1 MSKKKKKKKIKQVKV
16 DISSL
21 DRENIKEELLTSLK
35 TINSS
40 CPSQKQIELV
50 TKKLFHKLGSD
61 VKIEL
66 INLLKEATDQ
76 DRERIVLAMMDM
88 EGEDTEELI
97 KELLASDQIKPEV
110 KAGLFCIL
118 LGQDL
123 ADTDIFP
130 IMLRDGS
137 TLQNQVKNWCKLL
150 KEDPSSQATIEKAF
164 HDLSLTNKFLTLY
177 FILAEEG
184 TDFYNIFLNSNIP
197 KLRWQFASKFLNMSP
212 SMVPI
217 LLKLREDKDS
227 DVRAAAKRSIGILK
241 DKGVDFSGDI
251 KELPLYCCYAGKN
264 IKESGLG
271 TVLIARKLKD
281 HYINYALFLID
292 VWGMGLKDVFG
303 ERKCHKFKFDREILP
318 RIKSNSYVPVV
329 EEDITVAKKLIF
341 GGVEYAKKNGFKI
354 PREFL
359 RWRDIAGK
367 LSEEE
372 KDYKDLFGKNGEVL
386 VMASPGDLMERIIWE
401 DDKEEYYEEHKGVKP
416 DHSLEE
422 LIEKLNSRGIKFVT
436 PMEKELTGEIWDK
449 MDLGIQE
456 KEREDY
462 SEEEDIIE
470 EEDYSEEEDITEE
483 EDYSEEEDIT
493 EEENYSEEEDIT
505 EEEDYSKEDITAE
518 KEKTEGDHLKPAAEK
533 EKTAGDHLKPAAEKE
548 KTAGDHLKPAAEK
561 EKTAGDH
568 LKPAAEKEKTA
579 GDHLKP
585 AAEKEKTA
593 GDHLKPAA
601 EKEKTA
607 GDHLKPA
614 AENMVSQE
622 KIDSHG
628 GKKIFEQHAVR
639 EKSRQNELHAGPS
652 GSKKPPC
659 QEENIYKKKE
669 KKEDFDL
676 DMERMYDDL
685 EEFIYMEQYDKSY
698 IHLEKMLR
706 KATGTSWEE
715 DVLKDLL
722 SFSIDNFDYYDK
734 YLYYSRRLESF
745 YKSRGESE
753 LLLVTKL
760 DRADYLASTGKVDD
774 GLSIYNNIIN
784 ENPDAHIALIRLAY
798 FYMDADMIDN
808 GVKTY
813 KKIINMKEKV
823 DIEILA
829 DAIVDLLDI
838 IEEYNLTGEDRE
850 EYMKIAREMNIEIYE
865 EPEVLVVGKKE

>member
-1 MSKKKKKKKIKQVKV
+1 MSKKKKKKKIKQIKI

-21 DRENIKEELLTSLK
+21 DKENIKEELLSNLK

-50 TKKLFHKLGSD
+50 TKKIFQKLGSD

-66 INLLKEATDQ
+66 VNLLKEATDQ

-88 EGEDTEELI
+88 EGEDTEELL
-97 KELLASDQIKPEV
+97 KELLASNQIKPDV

-118 LGQDL
+118 LGQEL
-123 ADTDIFP
+123 TDTDMFP
-130 IMLRDGS
+130 VMLHDGS
-137 TLQNQVKNWCKLL
+137 TLQDQVKNWCKLL
-150 KEDPSSQATIEKAF
+150 REDPSSQSVIEKSF
-164 HDLSLTNKFLTLY
+164 NDLSLTNKFLTMY
-177 FILAEEG
+177 FILAVKEEV
-184 TDFYNIFLNSNIP
+184 TPFYNIFLNSNIP
-197 KLRWQFASKFLNMSP
+197 KLRWQFATKFLNISP
-212 SMVPI
+212 SMVPL

-227 DVRAAAKRSIGILK
+227 EVRAAAKRSIGILK

-367 LSEEE
+367 LSEDE
-372 KDYKDLFGKNGEVL
+372 KDYEGLFGKNGEVL

-401 DDKEEYYEEHKGVKP
+401 DDKEEYYEEHKGVKSE
-416 DHSLEE
+416 HSLEE
-422 LIEKLNSRGIKFVT
+422 LIEKLHERGIKFVT
-436 PMEKELTGEIWDK
+436 PIEKELTGEIWDK
-449 MDLGIQE
+449 MDLGIQD

-462 SEEEDIIE
+462 SEEEEFTE
-470 EEDYSEEEDITEE
+470 EEITEE
-483 EDYSEEEDIT
+483 EEEEIT
-493 EEENYSEEEDIT
+493 EEKPVEEEKPSG
-505 EEEDYSKEDITAE
+505 EQEKHLEKKEIHPGEKPSGEQEKHPEKKEIHSVKQEKHPEKKEIHSVEQEKHPEKKEIHSVEQEKHPEKKEIHSVKQEKHPEKKEIHPGE
-518 KEKTEGDHLKPAAEK
+518 KEKYSGQGHEKIESHSGKRNFDHQTGR
-533 EKTAGDHLKPAAEKE
+533 EKT
-548 KTAGDHLKPAAEK
+548 
-561 EKTAGDH
+561 
-568 LKPAAEKEKTA
+568 
-579 GDHLKP
+579 
-585 AAEKEKTA
+585 
-593 GDHLKPAA
+593 
-601 EKEKTA
+601 
-607 GDHLKPA
+607 
-614 AENMVSQE
+614 
-622 KIDSHG
+622 
-628 GKKIFEQHAVR
+628 
-639 EKSRQNELHAGPS
+639 RQNELQVSHGEA
-652 GSKKPPC
+652 KKTRY

-734 YLYYSRRLESF
+734 YLYYSRRLENF
-745 YKSRGESE
+745 YKSRGENE
-753 LLLVTKL
+753 LLLITKL
-760 DRADYLASTGKVDD
+760 DRADYLATTGKIDD
-774 GLSIYNNIIN
+774 GLSIYNNSIN
-784 ENPDAHIALIRLAY
+784 ENPDSHIALLRLAY
-798 FYMDADMIDN
+798 FYMNVDMIDN

-850 EYMKIAREMNIEIYE
+850 EYMKIAQEMNIEIYE
-865 EPEVLVVGKKE
+865 DPEVLVEGKKVSS

>member
-1 MSKKKKKKKIKQVKV
+1 VSKKKKKKKIKQVKV

-66 INLLKEATDQ
+66 VNLLKEATDQ

-97 KELLASDQIKPEV
+97 KKLLASDQIKAEV

-118 LGQDL
+118 LGQNL

-227 DVRAAAKRSIGILK
+227 EVRAAAKRSIGILK

-372 KDYKDLFGKNGEVL
+372 KDYKDLFGKNGEIL

-462 SEEEDIIE
+462 SEEEDITE

-483 EDYSEEEDIT
+483 EDYSEEEDIA
-493 EEENYSEEEDIT
+493 EE
-505 EEEDYSKEDITAE
+505 
-518 KEKTEGDHLKPAAEK
+518 KP
-533 EKTAGDHLKPAAEKE
+533 AGDHLKPA
-548 KTAGDHLKPAAEK
+548 GDHLKPV
-561 EKTAGDH
+561 
-568 LKPAAEKEKTA
+568 
-579 GDHLKP
+579 
-585 AAEKEKTA
+585 
-593 GDHLKPAA
+593 
-601 EKEKTA
+601 
-607 GDHLKPA
+607 

-628 GKKIFEQHAVR
+628 GKKIFEHHAVR

-784 ENPDAHIALIRLAY
+784 ENPDAHIALLRLAY